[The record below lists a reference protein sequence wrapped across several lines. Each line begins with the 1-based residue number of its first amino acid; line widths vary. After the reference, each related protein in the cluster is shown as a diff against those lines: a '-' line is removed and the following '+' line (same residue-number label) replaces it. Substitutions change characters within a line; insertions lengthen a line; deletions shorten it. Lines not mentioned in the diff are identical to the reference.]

1 MSSICI
7 LELSFILLYH
17 YLFANTYMV
26 KIYCFIITAI
36 LIMLASDV
44 QAQTFRISCGEN
56 AEGHQIYKEI
66 YEYDYVSEKPMFP
79 GGEHKLLKFINNTRE
94 YPQKAYEAN
103 IQGRVIC
110 SFIVDCDGSI
120 KYIQI
125 LKGVEESLN
134 QEAIRIIQKMPDWIP
149 GRIDGQVI
157 PVRVV
162 YPIAFRK

>member
-1 MSSICI
+1 
-7 LELSFILLYH
+7 
-17 YLFANTYMV
+17 
-26 KIYCFIITAI
+26 
-36 LIMLASDV
+36 MLASDV

-79 GGEHKLLKFINNTRE
+79 GGEHKLLKFINKTRE